1 MNFKWL
7 SIINTEYINPIKEE
21 HEQFN
26 KTLCYGYG
34 YVNNSQAIG
43 IFIPSSLKM
52 HGYLIPDKLNCG
64 QYVLEKEASLLIIGL
79 FVYF

>member
-1 MNFKWL
+1 MNLKWS

-21 HEQFN
+21 HEQLN

-34 YVNNSQAIG
+34 YVNNSQVIG
-43 IFIPSSLKM
+43 IFIHSLLKI
-52 HGYLIPDKLNCG
+52 HGYLIPNKLNYE